1 MRRSTLADG
10 RVALVTFTDRATGDL
25 SVDGDPTALA
35 ATRRSVV
42 DLPWTSLRQVHGAR
56 VVEVVHPGDAAGEH
70 ADAAVTT
77 TTGAVLAVQAADCA
91 PLALVHPAG
100 GIGVVHAGWRG
111 LLAGVIDE
119 AVGRLR
125 GLCGPGAIEGYLG
138 PCIHAECYEFS
149 DVDLAPIVD
158 RFGDAARGRTAGGRT
173 ALDVPAAVAAACR
186 AADIE
191 LDLGAAVCTS
201 CAADR
206 CYSYRAR
213 RETGRHAV
221 VAWIEPS

>member
-10 RVALVTFTDRATGDL
+10 RVAVVTFTERATGDL
-25 SVDGDPTALA
+25 AVDGDPAALA

-42 DLPWTSLRQVHGAR
+42 DLPWTTLRQVHGSR
-56 VVEVVHPGDAAGEH
+56 VVDVVEPGDLAGSE

-91 PLALVHPAG
+91 PVALVHPAG

-111 LLAGVIDE
+111 LVAGVIDE
-119 AVGRLR
+119 AAGRLR
-125 GLCGPGAIEGYLG
+125 SLCGPGAIDGYLG

-149 DVDLAPIVD
+149 DDDLATIVDL
-158 RFGDAARGRTAGGRT
+158 FGDAVRGRTAGGRA
-173 ALDVPAAVAAACR
+173 ALDVPATVAAACR
-186 AADIE
+186 AAGIE
-191 LDLGAAVCTS
+191 LDTGAAVCTS

-206 CYSYRAR
+206 CFSHRAR
-213 RETGRHAV
+213 RDTGRHAV
-221 VAWIEPS
+221 VAWIEPP